1 MFTIFSIM
9 DNENKVLTVHLI
21 HSLPLAMSAIQVFV
35 KDKMAVV
42 AHLVHMDEV
51 LQSFDAKLRIDPTN
65 SQFPWRAM
73 VIKDNDGD
81 WGICAATWS
90 GLWAG
95 EPGIPGTRGRTWKKS
110 PGTPG
115 VSGNPGYFEFVFKS
129 LRTGAVKKLSWSDG
143 ELYYTCLFHEKMQ
156 VEIENGYLLL
166 HPGTEDAV
174 QKVAL
179 SFVISMLYL
188 MVQPTPGDVDTAIEE
203 YKRDKNSG
211 KGKKYLFGIPKYLDA
226 ESVNFFVY
234 CGWNKRT

>member
-1 MFTIFSIM
+1 
-9 DNENKVLTVHLI
+9 
-21 HSLPLAMSAIQVFV
+21 
-35 KDKMAVV
+35 
-42 AHLVHMDEV
+42 
-51 LQSFDAKLRIDPTN
+51 
-65 SQFPWRAM
+65 
-73 VIKDNDGD
+73 
-81 WGICAATWS
+81 
-90 GLWAG
+90 
-95 EPGIPGTRGRTWKKS
+95 
-110 PGTPG
+110 
-115 VSGNPGYFEFVFKS
+115 
-129 LRTGAVKKLSWSDG
+129 
-143 ELYYTCLFHEKMQ
+143 MQ

-203 YKRDKNSG
+203 YKREKNSG